1 MLRSTTV
8 IPSLQ
13 IFNFQSTLILIVAN
27 CRFNCRQT
35 NTSVFR
41 PFVFFAFK
49 VTVGHVVEHQSP
61 LLEMSFRQA
70 AFNLRLA
77 FHEIIHRVI
86 EIVLIRAK
94 QRATVPLAHQHR
106 RNILPIIG
114 IKLDVSNRNL
124 AEYELQIVSLT
135 QNRRRVNPRIS
146 QSICLDSN
154 CRMLSHSSHTHKYKT
169 AGGRSITSHKNR
181 YSHWAISAGNYTTW
195 PISPL
200 QQRDSQRPDPN
211 RPHAKTRQHSR
222 GGDSGN

>member
-27 CRFNCRQT
+27 CSFNCRQT

-41 PFVFFAFK
+41 PFVFFRL
-49 VTVGHVVEHQSP
+49 QSNCWSCRRAPVP

-106 RNILPIIG
+106 RNIMPFIG
-114 IKLDVSNRNL
+114 IKRDASDRNL
-124 AEYELQIVSLT
+124 
-135 QNRRRVNPRIS
+135 PR
-146 QSICLDSN
+146 
-154 CRMLSHSSHTHKYKT
+154 
-169 AGGRSITSHKNR
+169 
-181 YSHWAISAGNYTTW
+181 
-195 PISPL
+195 
-200 QQRDSQRPDPN
+200 
-211 RPHAKTRQHSR
+211 
-222 GGDSGN
+222 

>member
-13 IFNFQSTLILIVAN
+13 IFNFQSTLIIIVAN
-27 CRFNCRQT
+27 CSLNCRQT

-49 VTVGHVVEHQSP
+49 VTAGHVVEHQSP

-70 AFNLRLA
+70 TFNLRLA

-135 QNRRRVNPRIS
+135 QNRRRVNLRIS
-146 QSICLDSN
+146 QSISLNSN
-154 CRMLSHSSHTHKYKT
+154 CRMLSHSTHTQIQNRRRQIKYLPQK
-169 AGGRSITSHKNR
+169 
-181 YSHWAISAGNYTTW
+181 
-195 PISPL
+195 PI
-200 QQRDSQRPDPN
+200 
-211 RPHAKTRQHSR
+211 
-222 GGDSGN
+222 